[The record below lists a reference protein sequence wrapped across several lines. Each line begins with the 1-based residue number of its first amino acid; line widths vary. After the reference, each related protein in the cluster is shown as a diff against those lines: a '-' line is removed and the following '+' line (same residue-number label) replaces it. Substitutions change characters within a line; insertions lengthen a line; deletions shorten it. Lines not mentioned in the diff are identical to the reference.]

1 LLDIAPEHTG
11 GIISQAIKTA
21 AEQGPLTPQ
30 KGKENVSLLQQ
41 SASHSVTPKTQFTF
55 TCESDSASK
64 MVDQQQAMADAAYRA
79 GYGTPTRGGQQGMNG
94 QPMGA
99 GNRMNAQGTQTTP
112 SRNGQAPRP
121 PTQPNTMPAGQQPV
135 GGQQPAPPAPKPK
148 QRRRA
153 SKEYAL
159 AARQRKLQQEYT
171 NYHHRPTGD
180 NLWIC
185 EFCEYEDI
193 FGVPPYA
200 LIRSYEIKD
209 RAERKKAAEKRRLLE
224 KAKMKNRKGK
234 KGAKNGKNNNSAT
247 APPAPNDGNGTYDP
261 NQPPPEGDEYY
272 DDDEYGD
279 DYEPVGPDDQYPAD
293 YYPPPPVPA
302 GSQAVRPPETGGLEV
317 G

>member
-1 LLDIAPEHTG
+1 
-11 GIISQAIKTA
+11 
-21 AEQGPLTPQ
+21 
-30 KGKENVSLLQQ
+30 
-41 SASHSVTPKTQFTF
+41 
-55 TCESDSASK
+55 

-94 QPMGA
+94 QAMGP

-121 PTQPNTMPAGQQPV
+121 PPQQNPMPQNQQPAAGQQP
-135 GGQQPAPPAPKPK
+135 PPPAPKPK

-171 NYHHRPTGD
+171 NYHHRPTGND
-180 NLWIC
+180 LWIC

-200 LIRSYEIKD
+200 LIRHYEIKD

-234 KGAKNGKNNNSAT
+234 KGAKGGKNNNA
-247 APPAPNDGNGTYDP
+247 AAQAAPNDGNGAYDP
-261 NQPPPEGDEYY
+261 NEPPPEGDEYY

-302 GSQAVRPPETGGLEV
+302 GSQAVRPPDSGGPDV
-317 G
+317 D

>member
-1 LLDIAPEHTG
+1 
-11 GIISQAIKTA
+11 
-21 AEQGPLTPQ
+21 
-30 KGKENVSLLQQ
+30 
-41 SASHSVTPKTQFTF
+41 
-55 TCESDSASK
+55 
-64 MVDQQQAMADAAYRA
+64 
-79 GYGTPTRGGQQGMNG
+79 
-94 QPMGA
+94 
-99 GNRMNAQGTQTTP
+99 MNAQGTQTTP

-121 PTQPNTMPAGQQPV
+121 PPQANPMPAGQQPV

-209 RAERKKAAEKRRLLE
+209 RTERKKAAEKRRLLE

-234 KGAKNGKNNNSAT
+234 KGAKGGKNNNASA
-247 APPAPNDGNGTYDP
+247 APAAPNDGNGTYDP

-302 GSQAVRPPETGGLEV
+302 GSQAVRPPETGGHDV

>member
-1 LLDIAPEHTG
+1 
-11 GIISQAIKTA
+11 
-21 AEQGPLTPQ
+21 
-30 KGKENVSLLQQ
+30 
-41 SASHSVTPKTQFTF
+41 
-55 TCESDSASK
+55 

-79 GYGTPTRGGQQGMNG
+79 GYGTPTRGNPHGVNG
-94 QPMGA
+94 QPMGP
-99 GNRMNAQGTQTTP
+99 GTRMNAQGTQTAP
-112 SRNGQAPRP
+112 RNGQAPRP
-121 PTQPNTMPAGQQPV
+121 PTQPGSMPANQQPA
-135 GGQQPAPPAPKPK
+135 GGQQPAAPAPKPK

-171 NYHHRPTGD
+171 NYHNPPTRE
-180 NLWIC
+180 NTWIC

-234 KGAKNGKNNNSAT
+234 KGAKGGKSNNTAT

-261 NQPPPEGDEYY
+261 NQGPPEGDEYY

-293 YYPPPPVPA
+293 YYPSPPVPA
-302 GSQAVRPPETGGLEV
+302 GLQAVRPPESGGLGV